1 MAETLYIRLGSHRSD
16 PVHWLALRDQNNEI
30 IASGELS
37 GADALSSLADKAST
51 RKLCVLVSGADVAL
65 HELNIPAKSQR
76 AIKQAAPYMLE
87 DELAQ
92 DVDDCFFA
100 YSNEKGSGDNNCL
113 VAVVADA
120 QMQEWLSWL
129 TDAGLKTKVM
139 VPDCLA
145 LPEEDDK
152 HHLAEL
158 GGQVLIRHAKW
169 QAQTLDPQLW
179 SIARTSLFSEIQAVT
194 QHTQFDNFGD
204 EVEVTTDLAELPLAL
219 LAAHSQASPVN
230 LLQDKYRVVEKRSAA
245 SKSWLTAA
253 ALVGVTLLA
262 SIAYKGVNLM
272 RINDQIAQVEDTIV
286 DEYKRAFPE
295 TKRVR
300 VSTIKS
306 QLKRKLRQA
315 GSGGTSEGNFI
326 NMLSS
331 TESAFKQVP
340 NLKPTSIKFDAK
352 RNELRLQ
359 AIADNYQSFETFKIA
374 LEKQRLTVKQGAQN
388 NQGDKVT
395 GSFSIVAGK
404 GGRS

>member
-16 PVHWLALRDQNNEI
+16 TVHWLVMRDQNNEI

-37 GADALSSLADKAST
+37 SADELTALAEKAKT

-100 YSNEKGSGDNNCL
+100 YSSEKGSADKNCL
-113 VAVVADA
+113 VAVVADT
-120 QMQEWLSWL
+120 QMKAWLGWLSE
-129 TDAGLKTKVM
+129 AGLTTKVM
-139 VPDCLA
+139 IPDCLS
-145 LPEEDDK
+145 LPESDEQFN
-152 HHLAEL
+152 LVQL
-158 GGQVLIRHAKW
+158 GEQVLIRFGKW

-179 SIARTSLFSEIQAVT
+179 SIAKSTLLSEYQSVV
-194 QHTQFDNFGD
+194 QHTQFDDYLD

-219 LAAHSQASPVN
+219 LATHSKAAPVN
-230 LLQDKYRVVEKRSAA
+230 LLQDRYRVIEKRSAA
-245 SKSWLTAA
+245 NKSWLIAA
-253 ALVGVTLLA
+253 GLVGITLLTSLA
-262 SIAYKGVNLM
+262 FKSVNLM
-272 RINDQIAQVEDTIV
+272 RLNDQITQVEETIV
-286 DEYKRAFPE
+286 KEYKSAFPE

-306 QLKRKLRQA
+306 QLKRKLKQ
-315 GSGGTSEGNFI
+315 SGGGNQNEGDFI
-326 NMLSS
+326 TMLSS

-359 AIADNYQSFETFKIA
+359 AIADNYQAFETFKVA
-374 LEKQRLTVKQGAQN
+374 LEKQRFTVKQGAQN

-395 GSFSIVAGK
+395 GSFSIIAGK

>member
-16 PVHWLALRDQNNEI
+16 TVHWLAMRDQNNEI

-37 GADALSSLADKAST
+37 GADELSSLSEKAKT

-65 HELNIPAKSQR
+65 HELHVPAKSQR

-100 YSNEKGSGDNNCL
+100 YASEKGSGDKNCL
-113 VAVVADA
+113 VAVVADT
-120 QMQEWLSWL
+120 QMQAWLGWL
-129 TDAGLKTKVM
+129 FEAGLSTKVM
-139 VPDCLA
+139 LPDCLA
-145 LPEEDDK
+145 LPVSEGQSN
-152 HHLAEL
+152 LMQL
-158 GGQVLIRHAKW
+158 GEQVLIRAGKW

-179 SIARTSLFSEIQAVT
+179 SIAKSSLLAENQSVV
-194 QHTQFDNFGD
+194 QHTQFDD
-204 EVEVTTDLAELPLAL
+204 YVDDVEVTTDLAELPLAL
-219 LAAHSQASPVN
+219 LAIHSKAAPVN
-230 LLQDKYRVVEKRSAA
+230 LLQDRYRVIEKRSAA
-245 SKSWLTAA
+245 NKSWLIAA
-253 ALVGVTLLA
+253 GLVGITLVTSLA
-262 SIAYKGVNLM
+262 FKGVKLM
-272 RINDQIAQVEDTIV
+272 RLNDQIAQVEDTIV
-286 DEYKRAFPE
+286 QEYKTAFPE

-306 QLKRKLRQA
+306 QLKRKLKQL
-315 GSGGTSEGNFI
+315 GGANQSEGDFI
-326 NMLSS
+326 TMLAS

-359 AIADNYQSFETFKIA
+359 AIADNYQAFETFKVA
-374 LEKQRLTVKQGAQN
+374 LEKQRFTVKQGAQN

-395 GSFSIVAGK
+395 GSFSIIAGK